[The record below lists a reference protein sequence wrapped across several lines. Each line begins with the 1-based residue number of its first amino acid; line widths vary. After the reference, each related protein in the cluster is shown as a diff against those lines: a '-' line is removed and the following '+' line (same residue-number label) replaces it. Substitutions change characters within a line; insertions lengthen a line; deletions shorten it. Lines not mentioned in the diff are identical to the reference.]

1 MYSFHFSNM
10 GPSGAKAFLHNSWQ
24 NLRLENSALH
34 VSDTGQ
40 VGPLLRN

>member
-1 MYSFHFSNM
+1 MYSFHFTNM
-10 GPSGAKAFLHNSWQ
+10 GLSGVKAFLLNSWQ

-40 VGPLLRN
+40 V